1 MPWSR
6 AMRGLIVLPMATP
19 PFLMAIGWIM
29 LVSPRTGI
37 LNQALMGEFGLQSA
51 PFNIYSLT
59 GMIFV
64 EGLSL
69 VPSAFLILSP
79 AMRNIDP
86 GLEESALVAGADT
99 WGLLRRVVLPL
110 LLPSILG
117 ASIYLFVVS
126 CVVFDVP
133 GTIGMPARIFVLSSE
148 MYSLL
153 TDSPRGRPVYGKVS
167 AMALMF
173 VLVLV
178 VLAYFYQRVMRDSA
192 QFRTISGKSF
202 RPHSFRLG
210 RYLSFGSRSING
222 VLLQMH
228 PELEEAARVSGAG
241 WGRSM
246 RRVLLPLAS
255 PALASVWL
263 WVFSHSL
270 RELSAALTLQG
281 ADNPTLPTLLFGYWS
296 GGQSTKSAAV
306 AVWLVA
312 GTFIVVLL
320 WQAMQKND
328 KG

>member
-1 MPWSR
+1 
-6 AMRGLIVLPMATP
+6 
-19 PFLMAIGWIM
+19 
-29 LVSPRTGI
+29 
-37 LNQALMGEFGLQSA
+37 
-51 PFNIYSLT
+51 
-59 GMIFV
+59 
-64 EGLSL
+64 
-69 VPSAFLILSP
+69 
-79 AMRNIDP
+79 
-86 GLEESALVAGADT
+86 
-99 WGLLRRVVLPL
+99 
-110 LLPSILG
+110 
-117 ASIYLFVVS
+117 
-126 CVVFDVP
+126 
-133 GTIGMPARIFVLSSE
+133 
-148 MYSLL
+148 
-153 TDSPRGRPVYGKVS
+153 
-167 AMALMF
+167 
-173 VLVLV
+173 
-178 VLAYFYQRVMRDSA
+178 
-192 QFRTISGKSF
+192 
-202 RPHSFRLG
+202 
-210 RYLSFGSRSING
+210 
-222 VLLQMH
+222 MH